1 MMTYNEA
8 VVEAR
13 ENASKTS
20 KSWYIFSDGQE
31 NYHIGDN
38 ARQIPS
44 TAISNGYHE
53 LRVTAVVNPVWQE

>member
-1 MMTYNEA
+1 MTYNEA

-13 ENASKTS
+13 EKVSETS
-20 KSWYIFSDGQE
+20 KSWYIFSDGKE

-44 TAISNGYHE
+44 TAIQNSHHE